1 MALALTDRVGF
12 LILVYRRLW
21 SFTRKCGA
29 TVNQSGSNPVYA
41 CRFWMSK
48 TPAASGI
55 LLNQL
60 SLDDQEAGSAWMTA
74 YPSFTF
80 LKLAFGA
87 ELSFRQKVG
96 EE

>member
-21 SFTRKCGA
+21 LFTRKCGA
-29 TVNQSGSNPVYA
+29 TVSQSGSNPVYA

-60 SLDDQEAGSAWMTA
+60 SLDDQEADSARMTA
-74 YPSFTF
+74 HPDST
-80 LKLAFGA
+80 LRILGFGD
-87 ELSFRQKVG
+87 SFRT
-96 EE
+96 